1 MIVSDIDIMQY
12 ILILPEGLSV
22 INETENKLILC
33 GQNKILLC
41 GHTFSHGQLTE
52 ETGSSLSTT

>member
-12 ILILPEGLSV
+12 ILILPKWLSV
-22 INETENKLILC
+22 INETENKILLC

-41 GHTFSHGQLTE
+41 EHTFSHGKLTE
-52 ETGSSLSTT
+52 ETGSSLTTT